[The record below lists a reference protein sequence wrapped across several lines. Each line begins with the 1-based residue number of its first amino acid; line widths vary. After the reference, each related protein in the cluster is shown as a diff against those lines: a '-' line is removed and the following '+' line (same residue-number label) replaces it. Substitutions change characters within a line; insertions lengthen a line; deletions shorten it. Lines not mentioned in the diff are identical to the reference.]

1 MVLRLARHSIGALG
15 IVALVSLPGSA
26 FSQADPE
33 RTSTDDKE
41 RVAEEIVAAQAE
53 EGPRSPALIQLLTE
67 LGVLYE
73 TEGQYA
79 LATAALE
86 EARALVRAN
95 YGLHTLDQVPL
106 LQQAFAN
113 QQALGNF
120 AMVRALEEE
129 MLDLADRNP
138 GDLRAAFIYRDAGR
152 RRQEV
157 LRQFLAG
164 EAPNEVYTEGA
175 IYSFWRND
183 MIRALVSDAQIRYA
197 DAAAV
202 MLRNGLFSSTELRD
216 LEIQIVRTSD
226 IVRQRSRPSSRSR
239 PTTLAAAPVTLQ
251 GTNTFSR
258 VSNNRS
264 RTEQDRPSY
273 DPELERRMNTLSA
286 LAERGPLR
294 DAPGVLRDA
303 NEGARGGNGVTSG
316 YEVGRDSYRR
326 LIAYDEIAFGSDVSE
341 AGLRARLESYLQ
353 LADWDLLYSHNG
365 TAFDQYASLY
375 QLLQPTAVG
384 EHLIAEIF
392 APRIPIVL
400 PTFLPNPLDT
410 PESARYIE
418 ASFEVTKFGESRRIE
433 IVGASADVSD
443 AAKDELANVIKS
455 ARFRPRV
462 AGGEV
467 GRPAPIVFRYYLND

>member
-1 MVLRLARHSIGALG
+1 
-15 IVALVSLPGSA
+15 
-26 FSQADPE
+26 
-33 RTSTDDKE
+33 
-41 RVAEEIVAAQAE
+41 
-53 EGPRSPALIQLLTE
+53 LIQLLTE

-129 MLDLADRNP
+129 LLDLADRNP

-164 EAPNEVYTEGA
+164 EAPSEVYTEG
-175 IYSFWRND
+175 IYSFWRNG
-183 MIRALVSDAQIRYA
+183 MIRALVSDTQIRYA

-202 MLRNGLFSSTELRD
+202 MLRNGLYSSTELRD
-216 LEIQIVRTSD
+216 IETQIVRTSD

-258 VSNNRS
+258 VSNNRT
-264 RTEQDRPSY
+264 RTEQDLPSF
-273 DPELERRMNTLSA
+273 DPALEQRMNTLSD
-286 LAERGPLR
+286 LAERAALQDLP
-294 DAPGVLRDA
+294 AVLRDA
-303 NEGARGGNGVTSG
+303 NVGGRGGNGVIGG
-316 YEVGRDSYRR
+316 YEVGRDAYRR

-341 AGLRARLESYLQ
+341 EGLRARLETYLQ

-365 TAFDQYASLY
+365 TAFDQYASLH
-375 QLLQPTAVG
+375 QLLETTAVG
-384 EHLIAEIF
+384 ERLIAELF

-400 PTFLPNPLDT
+400 PTFLPNPLET
-410 PESARYIE
+410 PESARYLE
-418 ASFEVTKFGESRRIE
+418 ASFEITKFGESRRIE
-433 IVGASADVSD
+433 IVAASPDVSD
-443 AAKDELANVIKS
+443 AAKDELVNVIRS

-462 AGGEV
+462 ADGEV
-467 GRPAPIVFRYYLND
+467 GRASQVVFRYYLND